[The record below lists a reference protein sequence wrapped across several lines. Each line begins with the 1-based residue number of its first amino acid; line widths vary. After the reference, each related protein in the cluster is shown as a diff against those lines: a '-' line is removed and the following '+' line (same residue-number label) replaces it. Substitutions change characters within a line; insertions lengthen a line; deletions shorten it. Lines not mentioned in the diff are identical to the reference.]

1 MVSMEYINYQE
12 RLFWVYRRVK
22 ENNIKQEGI
31 PLIRDFWRCDIV
43 LKQNNHHGGDVLLL
57 FLREITEAVILES
70 SSDIT

>member
-1 MVSMEYINYQE
+1 MMSMEYINYQE

-31 PLIRDFWRCDIV
+31 PLIRDFWNCDIV

-57 FLREITEAVILES
+57 FLKEIPEAVILDS